1 MAETT
6 QHTGRLGLES
16 RDTGTL
22 SAAVAAVVDTLE
34 DFGHPAETIAAR
46 AENTA
51 RLQCDHYHVT
61 VRLRRVPLRRS
72 SKLTSSIM
80 QPSAIL
86 ELSLSPVFP
95 GYCDQEISELLLAE
109 MLRRLLPEV
118 DATSVE
124 WLETG
129 TALTCEQFLG
139 AFTAGNGQPEQ
150 PHPPI
155 AGTANALE
163 SQPQQTGPAKL
174 RGRERFTPVEQTA
187 LELEAH
193 CDRVFLAA
201 NGSRGSAAAPDSA
214 GLIHAR
220 IRNPEP
226 AGFARL
232 SWGSQLRAS
241 ALAAVTLAGTGR
253 LRFISHLLLLTALFL
268 YLESAGMVQ
277 AARPLLP

>member
-80 QPSAIL
+80 QPSALL

-118 DATSVE
+118 DATYVE

-139 AFTAGNGQPEQ
+139 VFTAGNGQPEQ
-150 PHPPI
+150 RNPPI
-155 AGTANALE
+155 VGTANALA
-163 SQPQQTGPAKL
+163 SQPRQTGRASL

-193 CDRVFLAA
+193 CDRVFQAA
-201 NGSRGSAAAPDSA
+201 NRSRGRKTA
-214 GLIHAR
+214 
-220 IRNPEP
+220 P

-241 ALAAVTLAGTGR
+241 ALAAVTLAGTRR

-268 YLESAGMVQ
+268 FLESAGMVQ